1 MPNTLSLSRN
11 GAVGFID
18 WLDVFGA
25 TRSKQADSG
34 IDGDRDEQ
42 RTDSEQATSDHPVH
56 RRIRRG
62 RDDVRRAMLR
72 RVLKRAALEIGVS
85 EL

>member
-1 MPNTLSLSRN
+1 MFTLVS
-11 GAVGFID
+11 FIG
-18 WLDVFGA
+18 WLGVFGA

-34 IDGDRDEQ
+34 IDGNRDEQ

-62 RDDVRRAMLR
+62 RDDLRRTMLR
-72 RVLKRAALEIGVS
+72 RVLKRTPLEIGVS

>member
-1 MPNTLSLSRN
+1 MLLRS

-34 IDGDRDEQ
+34 IDGNRNEQ
-42 RTDSEQATSDHPVH
+42 RTDGEQATSDHPVH
-56 RRIRRG
+56 RRIRRR
-62 RDDVRRAMLR
+62 RDDLRRAMLWC
-72 RVLKRAALEIGVS
+72 VLKRATLEIGVS